1 MAAATSSL
9 QPFIQMSKTS
19 SNNVNSVTIDYVSV
33 ECKR

>member
-9 QPFIQMSKTS
+9 QPFVQISKTAS
-19 SNNVNSVTIDYVSV
+19 TNVNSVTIDYVAV